1 MRVREGEGHMWMWDS
16 GLSIMNWGM
25 MFFIIIFCVIVLGL
39 LIYGII
45 FLIKGTSGKN
55 RPQQDQQALDIL
67 KERFA
72 QGELT
77 EDEYRQKRNLLLE
90 K

>member
-1 MRVREGEGHMWMWDS
+1 MWMSDS
-16 GLSIMNWGM
+16 GMSMMNWGM
-25 MFFIIIFCVIVLGL
+25 MIFMMIFCIIVLGL

-45 FLIKGTSGKN
+45 FLIKGTGGTN
-55 RPQQDQQALDIL
+55 RGQHDNQAIDIL

-77 EDEYRQKRNLLLE
+77 EDEYRKKRNVLVE